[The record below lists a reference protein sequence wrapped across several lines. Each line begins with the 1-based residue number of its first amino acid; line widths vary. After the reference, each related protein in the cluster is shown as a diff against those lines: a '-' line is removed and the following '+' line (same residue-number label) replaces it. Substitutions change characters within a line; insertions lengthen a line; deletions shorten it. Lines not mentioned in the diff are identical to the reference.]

1 MSEDN
6 EKTTAASAEN
16 KQQKQNFAL
25 KKIYVK
31 DVSFESPNPVKF
43 FTQPV
48 QPKINL
54 DLNTES
60 AEIDEQTV
68 EVNLNIT
75 VTATTD
81 KEAEQTIYLVEIKQS
96 GIFQLSGFAKEELH
110 RLVNC
115 HCPNILF
122 PFARE
127 AIANLVERAG
137 FPQLL
142 LAPINF
148 EGLYQQHLEKLQQAE
163 KNPPSDAR
171 H

>member
-1 MSEDN
+1 MSE
-6 EKTTAASAEN
+6 EN
-16 KQQKQNFAL
+16 ATVGSEPVKQNFAM
-25 KKIYVK
+25 KKIFVS
-31 DVSFESPNPVKF
+31 DVSFESPNPVKY
-43 FTQPV
+43 FTQAI

-54 DLNTES
+54 DLSTENK
-60 AEIDEQTV
+60 EIDAETV
-68 EVNLNIT
+68 AVNLNIT
-75 VTATTD
+75 VTASSD
-81 KEAEQTIYLVEIKQS
+81 SEPDATIYLVELKQS
-96 GIFQLSGFAKEELH
+96 GIFQLSGFTKEELH

-127 AIANLVERAG
+127 AIANLVEKAG

-148 EGLYQQHLEKLQQAE
+148 EGLYQQHLQKVKAAE
-163 KNPPSDAR
+163 QNAATASSDAR

>member
-1 MSEDN
+1 MSEEN
-6 EKTTAASAEN
+6 ANPSSESA
-16 KQQKQNFAL
+16 QQNFSM
-25 KKIYVK
+25 KKIFVS
-31 DVSFESPNPVKF
+31 DVSFESPNPVKY
-43 FTQPV
+43 FTQPI

-54 DLNTES
+54 DLTTENK
-60 AEIDEQTV
+60 EIDAETV
-68 EVNLNIT
+68 AVNLNIT
-75 VTATTD
+75 VTATSD
-81 KEAEQTIYLVEIKQS
+81 SEPDATIYLVELKQS
-96 GIFQLSGFAKEELH
+96 GIFQLSGFNKEALH

-127 AIANLVERAG
+127 AIASLVEKAG

-148 EGLYQQHLEKLQQAE
+148 EGLYQQHLQKLQEAE
-163 KNPPSDAR
+163 KNAATASSDAR